1 MKSLFEIS
9 ELETFYAS
17 LSNKQLNGIYR
28 HGAMLGFSVEDRFA
42 LSLGSPSSSGDHDWL
57 DQKNM
62 VKVDI
67 SISEVFCDSE
77 GNLVFDEDTEP
88 TNEEILNAL
97 LAMIGGTCDQ
107 IDAEYEKAEIED

>member
-1 MKSLFEIS
+1 MKTLFEIS

-42 LSLGSPSSSGDHDWL
+42 ISFGSPTSSGDHDWL
-57 DQKNM
+57 DQNNM

-67 SISEVFCDSE
+67 SVAEVFCDSE
-77 GNLVFDEDTEP
+77 GNLIFDEDTEP
-88 TNEEILNAL
+88 TTEEILDAL
-97 LAMIGGTCDQ
+97 LAMIGGTCYQ
-107 IDAEYEKAEIED
+107 IDAEYEKAEIDE